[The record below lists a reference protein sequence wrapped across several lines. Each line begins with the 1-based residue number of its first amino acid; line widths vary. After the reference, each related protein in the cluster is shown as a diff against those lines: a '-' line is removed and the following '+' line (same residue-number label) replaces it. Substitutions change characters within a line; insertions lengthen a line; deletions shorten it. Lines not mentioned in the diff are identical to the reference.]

1 MIGFGVGH
9 IPVVAAFVQNYIDLV
24 LLGVIV
30 VVLIPTIFHYIQAV
44 VKGRKEKAAHAARNA
59 EGTPSEKL
67 VLDPDVFSQK
77 HDGAHEADTQ

>member
-1 MIGFGVGH
+1 
-9 IPVVAAFVQNYIDLV
+9 
-24 LLGVIV
+24 
-30 VVLIPTIFHYIQAV
+30 